1 MPTKATSISK
11 YHSVKCLHCALKE
24 LKYYFLHLNCKRLR
38 MEIINFHDNV
48 INFISLSLAMDEKEW
63 DIDLWLWI

>member
-1 MPTKATSISK
+1 
-11 YHSVKCLHCALKE
+11 
-24 LKYYFLHLNCKRLR
+24 